1 MPLFFAASRGLR
13 LASVRTRI
21 KTRLSVEVN
30 LECTLHTWQVRVHD
44 STADLR
50 YMVLPMRPPGT
61 HGWTEAELQ
70 GLVTRDSMIG
80 VRLIASPSATQA

>member
-1 MPLFFAASRGLR
+1 MPLFVAASRGLR

-21 KTRLSVEVN
+21 KTRLSVEAN
-30 LECTLHTWQVRVHD
+30 LECTLQMRVHD

-50 YMVLPMRPPGT
+50 YMVLPMRPTGT
-61 HGWTEAELQ
+61 RGWTEAELQ